1 MGPTMSPISSHTNCK
16 IDSIDSSE
24 AGSWPGVMDP
34 MNARFNN
41 LLNLASE
48 STEAP
53 HPTLDSS
60 LVDFLPRKKGRLVK
74 RGLGKFPPI
83 TLFGGELLSSILC
96 FFSLGRISP
105 NNMLG
110 VKPPSEWLT
119 PKYLATHTN
128 RFRQSD
134 DDDDD
139 DEDNNDDDAMVP

>member
-24 AGSWPGVMDP
+24 AGSLPGVMDP
-34 MNARFNN
+34 MNARFYN

-48 STEAP
+48 STDAP
-53 HPTLDSS
+53 LPTLDSS

-96 FFSLGRISP
+96 FFSLEKDFP
-105 NNMLG
+105 
-110 VKPPSEWLT
+110 
-119 PKYLATHTN
+119 
-128 RFRQSD
+128 Q
-134 DDDDD
+134 
-139 DEDNNDDDAMVP
+139 

>member
-1 MGPTMSPISSHTNCK
+1 MKLILLIQVRRGT
-16 IDSIDSSE
+16 
-24 AGSWPGVMDP
+24 WPGVMDQ
-34 MNARFNN
+34 NARFNN

-53 HPTLDSS
+53 LPTLDSS
-60 LVDFLPRKKGRLVK
+60 LVDFLPRKKGRRVK

-83 TLFGGELLSSILC
+83 TLFGGEPLSSILC
-96 FFSLGRISP
+96 FFSLERISP
-105 NNMLG
+105 NNTLG